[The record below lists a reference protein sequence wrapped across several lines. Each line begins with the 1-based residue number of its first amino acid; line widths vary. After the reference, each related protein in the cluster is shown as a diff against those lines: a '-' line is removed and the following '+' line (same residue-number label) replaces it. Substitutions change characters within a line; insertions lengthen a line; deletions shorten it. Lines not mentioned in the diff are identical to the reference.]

1 MQESEVVPDLSA
13 PLSGQTHLFSPLRIR
28 DIVFRNR
35 IAVSP
40 MCQYSS
46 EDGLANDWHFVHLGS
61 RAVGGAALV
70 MAEASAVEARGR
82 ISPADLG
89 IWKDEHI
96 PPLARIAAF
105 VRAQGAVAGIQL
117 AYAGRK
123 ASTHVP
129 WEKGGAFLPESE
141 GGWRTFAP
149 SPVPFRDTD
158 PPPLELNKAEI
169 RGIAESFAAA
179 ARRALT
185 AQFEVIEI
193 HAAHGYLINEFLSP
207 LANRRR
213 DEYGGSFENRIRF
226 VLEVTAAIR
235 GAWPDSLP
243 LFIRISASDW
253 MEHGWTIDDSVKL
266 AGILK
271 SLGVDLVDCSSGGSS
286 PHAKIELGP
295 GYQVPFAE
303 RIRRETGVLT
313 GAVGMIT
320 EPQQADRI
328 IREGRADLILLARQF
343 LRDPYFP
350 LHAAKALGIEVSP
363 PVQYKRA
370 F

>member
-1 MQESEVVPDLSA
+1 MEPYEAVLDVSTPSSERA
-13 PLSGQTHLFSPLRIR
+13 QLFSPLRIR

-46 EDGLANDWHFVHLGS
+46 EDGFANDWHFVHLGS
-61 RAVGGAALV
+61 RAVGGAAVV

-96 PPLARIAAF
+96 QPLARIAAF
-105 VRAQGAVAGIQL
+105 VRGQGAVAGIQL
-117 AYAGRK
+117 AHAGRK

-129 WEKGGAFLPESE
+129 WEKGGSFLPESE
-141 GGWRTFAP
+141 GGWRTVAP
-149 SPVPFRDTD
+149 SAIPFRETD
-158 PPPLELNKAEI
+158 APPLELSQVQISGVVEA
-169 RGIAESFAAA
+169 FAAA
-179 ARRALT
+179 ARRAL
-185 AQFEVIEI
+185 AAGFQVIEI
-193 HAAHGYLINEFLSP
+193 HGAHGYLINEFLSP
-207 LANRRR
+207 LANHRR

-226 VLEVTAAIR
+226 ALEIVKAIR
-235 GAWPDSLP
+235 REWPDSLP

-253 MEHGWTIDDSVKL
+253 ADGGWTIEDSVKL

-271 SLGVDLVDCSSGGSS
+271 PLGVDLVDCSSGGLV
-286 PHAKIELGP
+286 PYAKIELGP

-303 RIRRETGVLT
+303 RIRREAGILT

-320 EPQQADRI
+320 EPEQANRI
-328 IREGRADLILLARQF
+328 IREGRADLIFLARQF
-343 LRDPYFP
+343 LRDAYFP
-350 LHAAKALGIEVSP
+350 LHAAKVLGVELAP
-363 PVQYKRA
+363 PVQYQRA